1 MKEVLV
7 IHHSQSGQ
15 LTEILKNIISPF
27 NPDQINI
34 TYLNIEMDKP
44 FPFPWRKNEFFGV
57 FPKTYKQ
64 EPQKIKPIPENILNH
79 KYDLIIFGYTIW
91 YLTPSL
97 PTTSFLA
104 TSEAKQLLNKTP
116 VITVIGCRNMWIMAQ
131 EKMKL
136 NLKELNAKLVG
147 NIVLADRHINHISV
161 VTISKWMFSGKKER
175 YLGIFPKPGVSQKD
189 IDESIKFGPIISK
202 AILEKDFNTLQN
214 KLLMKGAIKI
224 KPFLITVDK
233 RANIIFSKWA
243 NLITNKSKENTKKRS
258 LFVKFFNYY
267 LLFAIWFIA
276 PIVFILFLFTYLP
289 MYRQIKKD
297 KLYYASVA
305 LKE

>member
-7 IHHSQSGQ
+7 IHYSQSGQ
-15 LTEILKNIISPF
+15 LTEIVNNIVTPLKNK
-27 NPDQINI
+27 D
-34 TYLNIEMDKP
+34 LNISFLEIEMETP
-44 FPFPWRKNEFFGV
+44 FPFPWPKNEFFGV
-57 FPKTYKQ
+57 FPKTYRQ
-64 EPQKIKPIPENILNH
+64 EPQNIKPISEEILNK

-97 PTTSFLA
+97 PTVSFLA
-104 TSEAKQLLNKTP
+104 TPEAKQLLYKTP

-131 EKMKL
+131 EKMKQR
-136 NLKELNAKLVG
+136 LKKLNANLVG

-161 VTISKWMFSGKKER
+161 ITISKWMFSGKKER
-175 YLGIFPKPGVSQKD
+175 YLGVFPKPGVSQKD
-189 IDESIKFGPIISK
+189 IDESVKFGPIISD
-202 AILEKDFNTLQN
+202 AIIQKDFTNLQN
-214 KLLMKGAIKI
+214 KLQKKGAVKI

-243 NLITNKSKENTKKRS
+243 QLITIKSEENTKKRS
-258 LFVKFFNYY
+258 LLVKFFNYY

-276 PIVFILFLFTYLP
+276 PIVFILFLLTYLP
-289 MYRQIKKD
+289 LYGQIKKD
-297 KLYYASVA
+297 KLYYASIA

>member
-7 IHHSQSGQ
+7 IHYSQSGQ
-15 LTEILKNIISPF
+15 LTEIVNNIVTPLKNK
-27 NPDQINI
+27 D
-34 TYLNIEMDKP
+34 LNISFLEIEMETP
-44 FPFPWRKNEFFGV
+44 FPFPWPKNEFFGV
-57 FPKTYKQ
+57 FPKTYRQ
-64 EPQKIKPIPENILNH
+64 EPQNIKPISEEILNK

-97 PTTSFLA
+97 PTVSFLA
-104 TSEAKQLLNKTP
+104 TPEAKQLLYKTP

-131 EKMKL
+131 EKMKQR
-136 NLKELNAKLVG
+136 LKKLNANLVG

-161 VTISKWMFSGKKER
+161 ITISKWMFSGKKER
-175 YLGIFPKPGVSQKD
+175 YLGVFPKPGVSQKD
-189 IDESIKFGPIISK
+189 IDESIKFGPIISD
-202 AILEKDFNTLQN
+202 AIIQKDFTNLQN
-214 KLLMKGAIKI
+214 KLQKKGAVKI

-243 NLITNKSKENTKKRS
+243 QLITIKSEENTKKRS
-258 LFVKFFNYY
+258 LLVKFFNYY

-276 PIVFILFLFTYLP
+276 PIVFILFLLTYLP
-289 MYRQIKKD
+289 LYGQIKKD
-297 KLYYASVA
+297 KLYYASIA